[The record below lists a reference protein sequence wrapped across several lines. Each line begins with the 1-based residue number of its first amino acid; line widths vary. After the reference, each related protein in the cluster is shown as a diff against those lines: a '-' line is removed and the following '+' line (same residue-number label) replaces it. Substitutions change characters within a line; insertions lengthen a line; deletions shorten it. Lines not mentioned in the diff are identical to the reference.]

1 MGPDPASF
9 FANLFLAHNEADW
22 VKAQCK
28 IGRINV
34 QKINGCNLITQW
46 DILNFGNICS
56 LFHAIAR
63 DHHKIS
69 TMKKLTYNIIDFNH
83 LDSTTHRQIN
93 YLCKDM
99 GTLFSGEK
107 VKPGTFEL
115 LTTKLEK
122 MKKNMLPKHLFPHLF
137 YYVRTS
143 RTINECQFSARFF
156 VFDDRHAHE
165 INYVL
170 SAVYLLKKKKD
181 FNLSEKFDFFCIR
194 TRFLNQHL
202 GSENFDCIF
211 LD

>member
-1 MGPDPASF
+1 M
-9 FANLFLAHNEADW
+9 
-22 VKAQCK
+22 
-28 IGRINV
+28 
-34 QKINGCNLITQW
+34 
-46 DILNFGNICS
+46 
-56 LFHAIAR
+56 R

-69 TMKKLTYNIIDFNH
+69 TMKKLTYTIIDFNH

-115 LTTKLEK
+115 LSTKLEK

-143 RTINECQFSARFF
+143 RIINECQFSARFF

-170 SAVYLLKKKKD
+170 SAVYLLKKKKG
-181 FNLSEKFDFFCIR
+181 FNLSENNFSFFRYLKIKLDLFYIK

-211 LD
+211 LG